1 MLSRKFRIQNVSFA
15 MPRDQPATTYYIL
28 TDKRSPSCG
37 AELCSH
43 DFVFFVCF
51 CSESLCTPTEGNAGS
66 WVDRPLRPAML
77 KQVLA
82 HIILISTKRLLDLAP
97 KRSINEDCGNQ
108 SDFRGAHEPRK
119 TSSER
124 SRMDSCQCIEI

>member
-1 MLSRKFRIQNVSFA
+1 MLSRKFKIQNASFA

-28 TDKRSPSCG
+28 TEKLLHLAALNCG
-37 AELCSH
+37 HTTSFSSFASAQNLFAPQQKE
-43 DFVFFVCF
+43 
-51 CSESLCTPTEGNAGS
+51 TQGAG
-66 WVDRPLRPAML
+66 WIGPLRPAML

-97 KRSINEDCGNQ
+97 KCRINEDGGNQ

-124 SRMDSCQCIEI
+124 SRMDARK

>member
-1 MLSRKFRIQNVSFA
+1 MLSRKFKIQNVSFA

-28 TDKRSPSCG
+28 TDKRSPSRG

-43 DFVFFVCF
+43 DFVCF
-51 CSESLCTPTEGNAGS
+51 CSESLCTSTEGNAGS

-77 KQVLA
+77 KEVLA

-97 KRSINEDCGNQ
+97 KRRVNEDCGNQ

-124 SRMDSCQCIEI
+124 SRMDARK